1 MVAMGGWIMIGRSG
15 NRRQLTHRGDG
26 TPWSQ
31 DYTLQQCLV
40 KQAHNQ
46 PFVRSAMER
55 TTATHSVPYHTSTH
69 YHSAIHLNSDR
80 QVTDQAREWKSWNK
94 GHAYSQGDVG
104 SGTYAPSASYHIKP
118 RTAPRPLI
126 RGHRYG

>member
-1 MVAMGGWIMIGRSG
+1 
-15 NRRQLTHRGDG
+15 
-26 TPWSQ
+26 
-31 DYTLQQCLV
+31 LV

-46 PFVRSAMER
+46 PFVRSAMEQ
-55 TTATHSVPYHTSTH
+55 TTAAHSVPYHTSTH

-80 QVTDQAREWKSWNK
+80 QATDQATEWKFVNPGTR

-126 RGHRYG
+126 RGHRYS